1 LQLFLPSMDVLWLVF
16 AGGVAGAMNAMVGGG
31 SFVTLPAL
39 VATGLSA
46 LEANA
51 TSSVALYPG
60 GALSAFV
67 YRGTAGSVRGVPLTQ
82 LILLS
87 IVGGCAGAALLL
99 WTPTRVF
106 DRVLPWLL
114 LTATLALAFGP
125 RLVRLNEMSVQH
137 GRRSVLSIQ
146 LLLAIYGGYFG
157 GAVGLLMIA
166 AWRVLGEHDIKS
178 LHGPRTLLVTAAN
191 TAAIAL
197 LVAAGIVRWTACVP
211 MAAGA
216 MAGGYIGAR
225 VGRRLSPRVAHV
237 TAIVISVSITIAF
250 FIRAHRS

>member
-1 LQLFLPSMDVLWLVF
+1 VPFTDFLLLLS
-16 AGGVAGAMNAMVGGG
+16 AGGLAGAMNAMVGGG

-51 TSSVALYPG
+51 SSSVALYPG

-67 YRGTAGSVRGVPLTQ
+67 YRGAAGFVGGVPVRRLM
-82 LILLS
+82 LVSIL
-87 IVGGCAGAALLL
+87 GGCAGAALLL
-99 WTPTRVF
+99 WTPTRLF

-114 LTATLALAFGP
+114 LTATILLAFGP
-125 RLVRLNEMSVQH
+125 RLVRLEEISVRH
-137 GRRSVLSIQ
+137 GRRSVLGIQ
-146 LLLAIYGGYFG
+146 LLLGIYAGYFG

-197 LVAAGIVRWTACVP
+197 LAAAGIVRWTACIP
-211 MAAGA
+211 MGAGA

-225 VGRRLSPRVAHV
+225 VGKRLSPRVAHI
-237 TAIVISVSITIAF
+237 TAIVISVSITVAF
-250 FIRAHRS
+250 FIRAHRNG